1 MLKPASSF
9 KQMAATVLFFQDV
22 KSRVAQ
28 VRAVITVFIILFL
41 FISVSDQLH
50 SNGEWVI
57 ESLAVIGLLLVLA
70 WLLNGDTSNIVAG
83 MALWTVAIFALS
95 KAFYY
100 DGLYDTTLLL
110 YPFVLIFAVFFGSW
124 ALVLPLTLFMVLSF
138 FALAYAVSAEFVVSY
153 LSSDYSV
160 WAKATDMA
168 AIIAVYG
175 LGIVVIARF
184 MKALIAKLS
193 RQKEQN
199 EAARK
204 ASERRM
210 LYDDL
215 TALPNSEKCK
225 ADIDQHL
232 ATSRKN
238 GSILS
243 LISLQVSD
251 FNWINS
257 TLGHDFGNSLLL
269 QLAKRYLKLE
279 DDRTFVY
286 RTGGTEFTIIKQVND
301 FAALNDFC
309 HQVIRVTTLPLSLY
323 DYDYDVSCW
332 LGIAVAPFDGSHF
345 KELYKKANFAVYK
358 AKEADINSYLF
369 YESEMEE
376 SSSRRLAMVRDLKF
390 AIENNEFELYYQP
403 KVELHSNLFVGAE
416 ALIRWHKN
424 GVIIPPLE
432 FISVAEHSGLIVEI
446 GKWVIETACQECA
459 KWHELGYP
467 GMTVAVNL
475 SPVQF
480 KRGNLPNHVFRALQK
495 HQLDASMLELE
506 ITESLFIEDAANVKQ
521 QIHAMVK
528 KGVNFAIDDF
538 GTGYSNLNYLTN
550 FNVSTLKIDMSFV
563 RNMMSNP
570 QQQHIVKAII
580 NMSGAMGLVNV
591 AEGVEDAD
599 TAAILM
605 AQGCLYGQ
613 GYFWAP
619 PLSSAEFLNRLQ
631 RQVSTA

>member
-9 KQMAATVLFFQDV
+9 KQIAATVLLFQDV

-28 VRAVITVFIILFL
+28 VRAVIGVFIILFL
-41 FISVSDQLH
+41 FISVSDLLH
-50 SNGEWVI
+50 SNGEWII
-57 ESLAVIGLLLVLA
+57 ESLAIIGLLLALG

-83 MALWTVAIFALS
+83 MVLWTVAIFALS

-100 DGLYDTTLLL
+100 DGLYDTSLLL
-110 YPFVLIFAVFFGSW
+110 YPFVLIFSVFFGGW
-124 ALVLPLTLFMVLSF
+124 AMVMPLSLFMILSF
-138 FALAYAVSAEFVVSY
+138 FGLAYAVTTEFVVSNVT
-153 LSSDYSV
+153 SHYSV

-175 LGIVVIARF
+175 LAIVVITRF
-184 MKALIAKLS
+184 MKALIAKLL
-193 RQKEQN
+193 RQKVQN

-204 ASERRM
+204 DSERRM

-215 TALPNSEKCK
+215 TGLPNSEKCK
-225 ADIDQHL
+225 ADIDLQMVN
-232 ATSRKN
+232 SRKN

-243 LISLQVSD
+243 FITLHIND
-251 FNWINS
+251 FNWINA
-257 TLGHDFGNSLLL
+257 TLGHSFGSELLIQLTKRL
-269 QLAKRYLKLE
+269 QKLE
-279 DDRTFVY
+279 DERTLVY
-286 RTGGTEFTIIKQVND
+286 RTGGTEFTFIKQVGD

-309 HQVIRVTTLPLSLY
+309 HQAIRITTIPLSLS

-332 LGIAVAPFDGSHF
+332 LGVTVAPFDGNNF
-345 KELYKKANFAVYK
+345 VELYKKANFAVYK
-358 AKEADINSYLF
+358 AKEAEPNSYQF

-376 SSSRRLAMVRDLKF
+376 STSRRLAMVRDLKL

-403 KVELHSNLFVGAE
+403 KVELSSNLFVGAE

-424 GVIIPPLE
+424 GAIIPPAQ
-432 FISVAEHSGLIVEI
+432 FIPVAEHSGLIVEI
-446 GKWVIETACQECA
+446 GKWAIETACKECA
-459 KWHELGYP
+459 TWHKLGYT

-480 KRGNLPNHVFRALQK
+480 KRGNLTNHVFRALQK

-506 ITESLFIEDAANVKQ
+506 ITESLFIEDAVHVKQ

-550 FNVSTLKIDMSFV
+550 FNVSTLKIDISFV
-563 RNMMSNP
+563 RNMLANT
-570 QQQHIVKAII
+570 QQQHIVHAII
-580 NMSGAMGLVNV
+580 KMSNAMGLVNV

-599 TAAILM
+599 TAAVLQ

-613 GYFWAP
+613 GYIWAP
-619 PLSSAEFLNRLQ
+619 PLPAAEFLNRLQ
-631 RQVSTA
+631 QQVRAA